1 LFEESGF
8 SAIMKASASSAV
20 LLQVSLAA
28 LLDHALCA
36 LVFRLITT
44 QTGAHGRWV
53 PLSPRPKIEKIRE
66 KIPVLEKSAEVL
78 QLLLWST
85 VCNRR
90 CY

>member
-1 LFEESGF
+1 VFLLPRVP
-8 SAIMKASASSAV
+8 SASYTV
-20 LLQVSLAA
+20 LFYYKWVLAA
-28 LLDHALCA
+28 LRDHALCA
-36 LVFRLITT
+36 LVFRLINT

-53 PLSPRPKIEKIRE
+53 PLSPRPKIEKTRE

-90 CY
+90 CH